1 MTDDPLPASADAIEP
16 AWLSSAL
23 TPRFPGV
30 RVQAVEI
37 LERHEVTNSHARL
50 RIHYD
55 NAAGA
60 PSIMFAKLPPS
71 DPARR
76 ETIAK
81 TNMGRREALFYATL
95 ASTLTLRVPDAYVAL
110 HDERDGSF
118 LLLLEDLVTTGAA
131 VSDGTWGIAPEPA
144 ARALDELA
152 EMHVRFADPARRE
165 ALAPWVPRASHGSS
179 YGATMLRYGLDHHRD
194 RLSDDFAAVAEI
206 YIDRSDA
213 LHALW
218 QEGPATVIH
227 GDPHIGN
234 LFDDHGRAGFLD
246 WGIINVST
254 PMRDVSYFLNM
265 AMSIEDRRRHE
276 RDLLRHYLERRVAAG
291 GSEITFDDAWH
302 AHRIHAAYTVPA
314 SCQVVT
320 FPDNATPRRR
330 VFADAFLARAEA
342 ALADLEVRSVLRQ
355 TAGL

>member
-1 MTDDPLPASADAIEP
+1 MTDDRLPASADAIEP
-16 AWLSSAL
+16 AWLSGAL
-23 TPRFPGV
+23 APRFPGV
-30 RVQAVEI
+30 RVQAIEI

-55 NAAGA
+55 DAAGA
-60 PSIMFAKLPPS
+60 PEFMFAKVPPS
-71 DPARR
+71 EPARR

-81 TNMGRREALFYATL
+81 TGMGRREALFYATL
-95 ASTLTLRVPDAYVAL
+95 ASSLSLRVPDAYVAL

-118 LLLLEDLVTTGAA
+118 LLLLEDLVTTGGA
-131 VSDGTWGIAPEPA
+131 VSDGTWGIKPDAA

-152 EMHVRFADPARRE
+152 ELHVRFEDPARRQE
-165 ALAPWVPRASHGSS
+165 QAPWVPRASHGSN

-194 RLSDDFAAVAEI
+194 RLSDDFAAVAEM
-206 YIDRSDA
+206 YIDHSDV
-213 LHALW
+213 LHGLW
-218 QEGPATVIH
+218 QVGPATVIH
-227 GDPHIGN
+227 GDVHIGN

-265 AMSIEDRRRHE
+265 AMSIDDRRLHD
-276 RDLLRHYLERRVAAG
+276 RDLLRHYLGRRAAAG

-342 ALADLEVRSVLRQ
+342 ALADLEVRTVLRQ

>member
-1 MTDDPLPASADAIEP
+1 MVDRCLGTALPGCTRRRDRSPRAPRGDEQPRPPAHSLRRGSRRAVDHVREVAAVRAGTARDDREDEHGTSRG
-16 AWLSSAL
+16 
-23 TPRFPGV
+23 TV
-30 RVQAVEI
+30 
-37 LERHEVTNSHARL
+37 L
-50 RIHYD
+50 RD
-55 NAAGA
+55 
-60 PSIMFAKLPPS
+60 
-71 DPARR
+71 
-76 ETIAK
+76 
-81 TNMGRREALFYATL
+81 L
-95 ASTLTLRVPDAYVAL
+95 ASTLSLRVPDAYVSL

-118 LLLLEDLVTTGAA
+118 LLLLEDLVTTGGA
-131 VSDGTWGIAPEPA
+131 VSDGTWGIAPDA
-144 ARALDELA
+144 AAVALDELA
-152 EMHVRFADPARRE
+152 ELHVRFEDPARRE
-165 ALAPWVPRASHGSS
+165 AEAPWVPRASHGSN

-194 RLSDDFAAVAEI
+194 RLSDDFAAVAEM
-206 YIDRSDA
+206 YIDHSDV

-218 QEGPATVIH
+218 QAGPSTVIH

-265 AMSIEDRRRHE
+265 AMSIEDRQRHD
-276 RDLLRHYLERRVAAG
+276 RDLLRHYLDRRAAAG

-314 SCQVVT
+314 SCQVVM

-330 VFADAFLARAEA
+330 VFAAAFLARAEA

>member
-1 MTDDPLPASADAIEP
+1 VTDDQLPASADAIEP
-16 AWLSSAL
+16 AWLSDAL
-23 TPRFPGV
+23 APRFPGV
-30 RVQAVEI
+30 RVNAIEI

-55 NAAGA
+55 EAAGA
-60 PSIMFAKLPPS
+60 PEMMFAKVPPS
-71 DPARR
+71 EPARR

-95 ASTLTLRVPDAYVAL
+95 ASTLSLRVPDAYVAH
-110 HDERDGSF
+110 HDDRDGSF
-118 LLLLEDLVTTGAA
+118 LLLLEDLVTTGCA
-131 VSDGTWGIAPEPA
+131 VSDGTWGIAPDA
-144 ARALDELA
+144 AATALDELA
-152 EMHVRFADPARRE
+152 ELHVRFEDPARRAE
-165 ALAPWVPRASHGSS
+165 QAPWVPRASHGSN

-194 RLSDDFAAVAEI
+194 RLSDDFAAVAEM
-206 YIDRSDA
+206 YIDHSDV

-218 QEGPATVIH
+218 QEGPSTVIH

-265 AMSIEDRRRHE
+265 SMSIEDRRRNE
-276 RDLLRHYLERRVAAG
+276 RELLRHYLERRTAAG
-291 GSEITFDDAWH
+291 GTEITLDEAWH
-302 AHRIHAAYTVPA
+302 AHRIHGAYTVPA

-320 FPDNATPRRR
+320 FPENATPRRR
-330 VFADAFLARAEA
+330 VFANAFLARAEA
-342 ALADLEVRSVLRQ
+342 ALADLEVTSLLRQ